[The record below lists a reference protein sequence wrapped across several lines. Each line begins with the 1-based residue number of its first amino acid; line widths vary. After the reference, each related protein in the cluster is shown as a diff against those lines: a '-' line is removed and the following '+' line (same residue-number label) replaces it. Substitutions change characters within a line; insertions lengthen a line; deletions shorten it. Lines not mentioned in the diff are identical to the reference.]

1 MKVPKIVLLLDTLL
15 LINMLVKPNN
25 LLTAVYDSDI
35 KMMKFPG

>member
-15 LINMLVKPNN
+15 LINMFVKPNN
-25 LLTAVYDSDI
+25 LFTAVYDSDI